1 MCRSSLRKQQDK
13 PPLHGAVRAR
23 PRTLRGEE
31 TVDAPRGEGVFS
43 DCYLVCLLRRSWLMV
58 SFGEDLEKVKTGLFL
73 EKVRRFLETVRLG
86 LSVVLGSLAFS
97 SVRFCGK

>member
-1 MCRSSLRKQQDK
+1 
-13 PPLHGAVRAR
+13 
-23 PRTLRGEE
+23 
-31 TVDAPRGEGVFS
+31 
-43 DCYLVCLLRRSWLMV
+43 MV